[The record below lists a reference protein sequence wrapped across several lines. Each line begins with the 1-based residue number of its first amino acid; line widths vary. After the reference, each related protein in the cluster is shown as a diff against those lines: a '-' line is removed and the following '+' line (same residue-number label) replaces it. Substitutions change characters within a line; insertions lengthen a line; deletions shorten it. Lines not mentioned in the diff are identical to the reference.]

1 MKKNLFICLLLSTLY
16 SNAQGISDAL
26 RYAQENP
33 QGTARFNAM
42 GGAFGAIGGDLSAMS
57 INPAGGAVFTSSQFA
72 VSLGNFNTSNSSSYF
87 GTTSSDS
94 GNRFDLNQLG
104 TVVPI
109 RNYDPKSDWKRFS
122 FGVNYDLV
130 NSFNNSTSVT
140 GTNPYHSIADYFTY
154 YANLLGGIPLSNL
167 QASSY
172 YFPDFAYM
180 DQQAWLGYN
189 GYLINPAVGNPASNN
204 LYDPAIK
211 GGNYRQTNTVNNT
224 GYNGK
229 LAFNFSGQVYDWM
242 YVGINLNSY
251 FNDYKQ
257 SSRFSE
263 SNPNGNPNVNG
274 FYQDLHT
281 YGNGFSFQL
290 GTIIKITKEFRV
302 GANYTSP
309 VWYRF
314 TDELSQRLNTSS
326 AAVNPGYTMVFEP
339 YKLQTPQSF
348 LLSAAY
354 VYNKQGIISVDYG
367 VKEYSD
373 MRFKPKNQFSD
384 VNSAMDKQ
392 FTTSNSFRVGWE
404 HKIKHLSVRAGYRW
418 EQSPYIDKS
427 VMGDLTGYSTG
438 FGYHFQDY
446 KIDVAYSYT
455 QQDYQL
461 SLLSAGVTE
470 TALTKV
476 KNNAVTA
483 TFTYIFR

>member
-1 MKKNLFICLLLSTLY
+1 MKKTFFLFLLLSAITL
-16 SNAQGISDAL
+16 NAQGISDAL

-42 GGAFGAIGGDLSAMS
+42 GGAFGAIGGDLSGMA

-87 GTTSSDS
+87 GTTNSDS

-104 TVVPI
+104 AVIPI

-130 NSFNNSTSVT
+130 NSYNNSSAVA

-154 YANLLGGIPLSNL
+154 YANKYGDLSLSTLQLG
-167 QASSY
+167 SY
-172 YFPDFAYM
+172 YFPDLAYS
-180 DQQAWLGYN
+180 DQQAWLGYQ
-189 GYLINPAVGNPASNN
+189 GYLINPATGNPGSNN
-204 LYDPAIK
+204 LYVSNVT
-211 GGNYRQTNTVNNT
+211 GGNYYQTNTTNNT

-242 YVGINLNSY
+242 YIGINLNSY
-251 FNDYKQ
+251 FNDFKQ
-257 SSRFSE
+257 STRFTE
-263 SNPNGNPNVNG
+263 SNSNGQTTVNG

-290 GTIIKITKEFRV
+290 GTIFKITKEFRV

-314 TDELSQRLNTSS
+314 TDELTQRLYTSRNI
-326 AAVNPGYTMVFEP
+326 VNPGYTLIFDP

-354 VYNKQGIISVDYG
+354 IYNKQGIISVDYG

-392 FTTSNSFRVGWE
+392 FTTSNSFRFGWE
-404 HKIKHLSVRAGYRW
+404 HKINHLSVRAGYRW

-427 VMGDLTGYSTG
+427 IMGNLTGYSTG
-438 FGYHFQDY
+438 FGYNFQDY